1 MIFLINSLLSFQSS
15 QLFAEMAKIYDDFYW
30 MEVALKQAKK
40 AAFLHEV
47 PIGAVAV
54 YEKKGITK
62 GHNLRESRQD
72 PLGHAEIYLL
82 SKTAKKLGRWRL
94 SGVSVYVTL
103 EPCLMCM
110 GALIQARVDRLVFG
124 CFDPKAGACG
134 SLYDLSKDQRLNHR
148 IEVVSGVLEKESSA
162 LLSDFFKKLRSKR
175 KSV

>member
-1 MIFLINSLLSFQSS
+1 MV
-15 QLFAEMAKIYDDFYW
+15 KKYDDFYW
-30 MEVALKQAKK
+30 MKKAIQQAKK
-40 AAFLHEV
+40 AALLNEV

-54 YEKKGITK
+54 YENKEIAKA
-62 GHNLRESRQD
+62 HNLRESRQD
-72 PLGHAEIYLL
+72 PLGHAEIYLI
-82 SKTAKKLGRWRL
+82 SKIAKKLGRWRL
-94 SGVSVYVTL
+94 NGISVYVTL

-148 IEVVSGVLEKESSA
+148 VEVVSAVLEDESSI
-162 LLSDFFKKLRSKR
+162 LLSDFFKKLRQQR